1 MKPEELLPLFKNLSD
16 ENRFAIF
23 LLLVNNGELNV
34 GEICDKTGL
43 SQPLTS
49 HHLKNLRD
57 VGLVNCRRD
66 GNSIYYSACGE
77 RLRWFCS
84 AMHSELQVKLS
95 EGCEG

>member
-23 LLLVNNGELNV
+23 LLLVKGGELNV
-34 GEICDKTGL
+34 GDICEKTGL

-49 HHLKNLRD
+49 HHLKNLRE

-77 RLRWFCS
+77 KLRWFCS
-84 AMHSELQVKLS
+84 SMHNELQVKLS